1 MDIYV
6 IGFGQK
12 TDYASLFA
20 KFCNFHKQ
28 EAKVDTN
35 KLNINT
41 LVDEA
46 KFTPFHW
53 GVLIWCLMIII
64 FDGYDLVIYGV
75 VLPIL
80 MQEWSLTAVQAG
92 LLASTALFGM
102 MFGAMCFGTLSD
114 KLGRKKTIMICVGIF
129 SGFTFLGAF
138 ASSPTEFGILRFL
151 AGLGIGG
158 VMPNVVALMTEYAP
172 KRIRSTLVAVMFSGY
187 AIGGMASAL
196 LGAWLVPEHGWK
208 IMFYI
213 ACIPLLSLPL
223 IWKFL
228 PESLMFLTKKGD
240 TEQTR
245 AIVQKIATEQP
256 ITAQTQFVLNEVTVG
271 DEAPLRALF
280 QQGRTFS
287 TLMFWVAFFMCL
299 LMVYALGS
307 WLPKLMIQAGYSLGA
322 SMIFLFALNIG
333 GMVGAIGGGVL
344 ADKFHLK
351 PVLTIMFAVGAI
363 SLILLGFNSPQAVL
377 YLLIALA
384 GAATIGSQ
392 ILLYTFVAQ
401 FYPTAVR
408 STGMGW
414 ASGIGRIG
422 AIVGPV
428 LTGALLTF
436 ELPHQMNF
444 LAIAIPGVIAA
455 IAIFLVNLKASVDGA
470 KQPKIVMQEA
480 ATMKKAIS

>member
-1 MDIYV
+1 V
-6 IGFGQK
+6 
-12 TDYASLFA
+12 
-20 KFCNFHKQ
+20 
-28 EAKVDTN
+28 
-35 KLNINT
+35 
-41 LVDEA
+41 VDEA

-53 GVLIWCLMIII
+53 SVLIWCLLIII

-75 VLPIL
+75 ALPLL
-80 MQEWSLTAVQAG
+80 MQEWGLSAVQAG

-102 MFGAMCFGTLSD
+102 MFGAMSFGTLSD
-114 KLGRKKTIMICVGIF
+114 KLGRKKTIMICVAIF

-138 ASSPTEFGILRFL
+138 ASSPVEFGILRFL

-196 LGAWLVPEHGWK
+196 LGAWLVADHGWK
-208 IMFYI
+208 IMFFI
-213 ACIPLLSLPL
+213 AGIPFVALPI

-228 PESLMFLTKKGD
+228 PESLMFLTKKG
-240 TEQTR
+240 E
-245 AIVQKIATEQP
+245 
-256 ITAQTQFVLNEVTVG
+256 TAQVAEIVKKISPEQKLNAETRFVLNDVIAG

-280 QQGRTFS
+280 QQGRMFS

-322 SMIFLFALNIG
+322 SMLFLFALNIG
-333 GMVGAIGGGVL
+333 GMVGAIGGGAL
-344 ADKFHLK
+344 ADRFHLK
-351 PVLTIMFAVGAI
+351 PVLSIMFTVGALA
-363 SLILLGFNSPQAVL
+363 LILLGFNSPQAVL
-377 YLLIALA
+377 YTLIAVA

-422 AIVGPV
+422 AIVGPI
-428 LTGALLTF
+428 LTGALLTLQ
-436 ELPHQMNF
+436 LPHQMNF
-444 LAIAIPGVIAA
+444 LVIAIPGVIAA
-455 IAIFLVNLKASVDGA
+455 LAVFMVNLKVSVEGT
-470 KQPKIVMQEA
+470 QQEQLPS
-480 ATMKKAIS
+480 KRIKDSVLS

>member
-1 MDIYV
+1 MMENAQLD
-6 IGFGQK
+6 
-12 TDYASLFA
+12 
-20 KFCNFHKQ
+20 
-28 EAKVDTN
+28 
-35 KLNINT
+35 INT
-41 LVDEA
+41 VVDKA
-46 KFTPFHW
+46 KFTAFHW
-53 GVLIWCLMIII
+53 NVLIWCLLIII

-75 VLPIL
+75 ALPLL
-80 MQEWSLTAVQAG
+80 MQEWSLSAVQAG

-114 KLGRKKTIMICVGIF
+114 KIGRKKTIMICVAIF

-138 ASSPTEFGILRFL
+138 ASSPVEFGVLRFI

-172 KRIRSTLVAVMFSGY
+172 KRIRSTLVALMFSGY
-187 AIGGMASAL
+187 AIGGMTSAL
-196 LGAWLVPEHGWK
+196 LGAWLVADYGWK

-213 ACIPLLSLPL
+213 AIIPFLALPI
-223 IWKFL
+223 IWKCL
-228 PESLMFLTKKGD
+228 PESLMFLTKKGE
-240 TEQTR
+240 TKQVAE
-245 AIVQKIATEQP
+245 IVQKIAPEQQ
-256 ITAQTQFVLNEVTVG
+256 ITASTQFAVAEVTTA
-271 DEAPLRALF
+271 DQAPLRALF
-280 QQGRTFS
+280 QQGRSSSTF
-287 TLMFWVAFFMCL
+287 MFWIAFFMCL

-351 PVLTIMFAVGAI
+351 PVLTIMFAVGAVA
-363 SLILLGFNSPQAVL
+363 LIMLGFNSPQAVL
-377 YLLIALA
+377 YTLIAIA

-401 FYPTAVR
+401 FYPATVR

-444 LAIAIPGVIAA
+444 LVIAIPGVIAA
-455 IAIFLVNLKASVDGA
+455 LAIFMVNLKASVEGRIAEQKVDAPESVALAG
-470 KQPKIVMQEA
+470 K
-480 ATMKKAIS
+480 

>member
-1 MDIYV
+1 MQN
-6 IGFGQK
+6 QK
-12 TDYASLFA
+12 I
-20 KFCNFHKQ
+20 
-28 EAKVDTN
+28 
-35 KLNINT
+35 NINT

-53 GVLIWCLMIII
+53 GVLIWCLLIII

-75 VLPIL
+75 ALPLL
-80 MQEWSLTAVQAG
+80 MQEWSLSAVQAG

-114 KLGRKKTIMICVGIF
+114 KIGRKKTIMICVGIF
-129 SGFTFLGAF
+129 SGFIFCGAF
-138 ASSPTEFGILRFL
+138 ASTPVEFGILRFL

-172 KRIRSTLVAVMFSGY
+172 KRIRSTLVALMFSGY

-196 LGAWLVPEHGWK
+196 LGAWLVPVYGWK

-213 ACIPLLSLPL
+213 AIIPCLALPL

-228 PESLMFLTKKGD
+228 PESLMYLTSKHQTD
-240 TEQTR
+240 TTR
-245 AIVQKIATEQP
+245 TIVSKIAPEQVL
-256 ITAQTQFVLNEVTVG
+256 TTDTQFVLNEVSEE
-271 DEAPLRALF
+271 DKAPLKALF
-280 QQGRTFS
+280 QQGRSFS
-287 TLMFWVAFFMCL
+287 TFMFWIAFFMCL

-333 GMVGAIGGGVL
+333 GMVGAIGGGAL
-344 ADKFHLK
+344 ADRFHIK
-351 PVLTIMFAVGAI
+351 KVLSIMFMCGALA
-363 SLILLGFNSPQAVL
+363 LILLGFNSPQMVL
-377 YLLIALA
+377 YTLIAVA

-401 FYPTAVR
+401 YYPTTVR

-428 LTGALLTF
+428 LTGALLTMN
-436 ELPHQMNF
+436 LPHQMNF
-444 LAIAIPGVIAA
+444 LVIAIPGVIASL
-455 IAIFLVNLKASVDGA
+455 AIFMVNLQASVEASTQG
-470 KQPKIVMQEA
+470 QSRKINTQ
-480 ATMKKAIS
+480 AIKNPAN

>member
-1 MDIYV
+1 MQN
-6 IGFGQK
+6 QK
-12 TDYASLFA
+12 I
-20 KFCNFHKQ
+20 
-28 EAKVDTN
+28 
-35 KLNINT
+35 NINT

-53 GVLIWCLMIII
+53 GVLIWCLLIII

-75 VLPIL
+75 ALPLL
-80 MQEWSLTAVQAG
+80 MQEWSLSAVQAG

-114 KLGRKKTIMICVGIF
+114 KIGRKKTIMICVGIF
-129 SGFTFLGAF
+129 SGFTFCGAF
-138 ASSPTEFGILRFL
+138 ASTPVEFGILRFL

-172 KRIRSTLVAVMFSGY
+172 KRIRSTLVALMFSGY

-196 LGAWLVPEHGWK
+196 LGAWLVPVYGWK

-213 ACIPLLSLPL
+213 AIIPCLALPL

-228 PESLMFLTKKGD
+228 PESLMYLTSKHQTD
-240 TEQTR
+240 TTR
-245 AIVQKIATEQP
+245 TIVSKIAPEQVL
-256 ITAQTQFVLNEVTVG
+256 TTDTQFVLNEISEE
-271 DEAPLRALF
+271 DKAPLKALF
-280 QQGRTFS
+280 QQGRSFS
-287 TLMFWVAFFMCL
+287 TFMFWIAFFMCL

-333 GMVGAIGGGVL
+333 GMVGAIGGGAFADRFHIKKVL
-344 ADKFHLK
+344 S
-351 PVLTIMFAVGAI
+351 IMFMCGAVA
-363 SLILLGFNSPQAVL
+363 LILLGFNSPQMVL
-377 YLLIALA
+377 YTLIAVA

-401 FYPTAVR
+401 YYPTKVR

-428 LTGALLTF
+428 LTGALLTMN
-436 ELPHQMNF
+436 LPHQMNF
-444 LAIAIPGVIAA
+444 LVIAIPGVVAA
-455 IAIFLVNLKASVDGA
+455 LAIFMVNLQASVEASTQG
-470 KQPKIVMQEA
+470 QLPKLNTQ
-480 ATMKKAIS
+480 AIKNPAN

>member
-1 MDIYV
+1 MQNQRI
-6 IGFGQK
+6 
-12 TDYASLFA
+12 
-20 KFCNFHKQ
+20 
-28 EAKVDTN
+28 
-35 KLNINT
+35 NINT

-75 VLPIL
+75 ALPLL
-80 MQEWSLTAVQAG
+80 MQEWALTAVQAG
-92 LLASTALFGM
+92 LLASTAFFGM

-114 KLGRKKTIMICVGIF
+114 KIGRKKTIMICVGIF
-129 SGFTFLGAF
+129 SGFTFCGAF
-138 ASSPTEFGILRFL
+138 ANTPVEFGILRFL

-172 KRIRSTLVAVMFSGY
+172 KRIRSTLVALMFSGY

-196 LGAWLVPEHGWK
+196 LGAWLVPVYGWK

-213 ACIPLLSLPL
+213 AIIPCLALPL

-228 PESLMFLTKKGD
+228 PESLMYLTSKQQTENTRNIVSKIAPEQVLTSD
-240 TEQTR
+240 TE
-245 AIVQKIATEQP
+245 
-256 ITAQTQFVLNEVTVG
+256 FVLNEVAE
-271 DEAPLRALF
+271 DDKAPLKALF
-280 QQGRTFS
+280 QQGRSFS
-287 TLMFWVAFFMCL
+287 TFMFWIAFFMCL

-333 GMVGAIGGGVL
+333 GMIGAIGGGAL
-344 ADKFHLK
+344 ADRFHIK
-351 PVLTIMFAVGAI
+351 KVLSIMFMCGALA
-363 SLILLGFNSPQAVL
+363 LILLGFNSPQIVL
-377 YLLIALA
+377 YSLIAVA

-401 FYPTAVR
+401 YYPTTVR

-414 ASGIGRIG
+414 ASGVGRIG

-428 LTGALLTF
+428 LTGALLTMN
-436 ELPHQMNF
+436 LPHQMNF
-444 LAIAIPGVIAA
+444 LVIAVPGVIAA
-455 IAIFLVNLKASVDGA
+455 LAIFLVNLQASVEGSSQA
-470 KQPKIVMQEA
+470 KTLNIKSQTIKNTA
-480 ATMKKAIS
+480 N

>member
-1 MDIYV
+1 M
-6 IGFGQK
+6 Q
-12 TDYASLFA
+12 S
-20 KFCNFHKQ
+20 
-28 EAKVDTN
+28 N
-35 KLNINT
+35 KININT
-41 LVDEA
+41 LIDEA

-53 GVLIWCLMIII
+53 GVLFWCLMIII

-75 VLPIL
+75 ALPLL
-80 MQEWSLTAVQAG
+80 MQDWALSAVKAG

-102 MFGAMCFGTLSD
+102 MFGAMTFGTLSD
-114 KLGRKKTIMICVGIF
+114 KLGRKKTIMICVAIF

-138 ASSPTEFGILRFL
+138 ATNPVEFGILCFL

-172 KRIRSTLVAVMFSGY
+172 KRIRSTLVALMFSGY
-187 AIGGMASAL
+187 AIGGMTSAL
-196 LGAWLVPEHGWK
+196 LGAWLVPQFGWK

-213 ACIPLLSLPL
+213 AIIPLVALPL

-228 PESLMFLTKKGD
+228 PESLMYLTNKKEI
-240 TEQTR
+240 EQTR
-245 AIVQKIATEQP
+245 TIVQKISPSQQLNGDTE
-256 ITAQTQFVLNEVTVG
+256 FVLNEVTKG
-271 DEAPLRALF
+271 DEAPVKALF
-280 QQGRTFS
+280 QQGRMFS
-287 TLMFWVAFFMCL
+287 TFMFWIAFFMCL

-333 GMVGAIGGGVL
+333 GMIGAIGGGAL
-344 ADKFHLK
+344 ADRFHIK
-351 PVLTIMFAVGAI
+351 KVVTIMFICGAAA
-363 SLILLGFNSPQAVL
+363 LILLGFNSPQIVL
-377 YLLIALA
+377 YTLITVA

-401 FYPTAVR
+401 YYPSTVR

-428 LTGALLTF
+428 LTGALLTMN
-436 ELPHQMNF
+436 LPHQMNF
-444 LAIAIPGVIAA
+444 FAIAIPGVIAA
-455 IAIFLVNLKASVDGA
+455 LAIFMVNLKTSVEA
-470 KQPKIVMQEA
+470 KAPVEPVIESNPVAQK
-480 ATMKKAIS
+480 ATQ

>member
-1 MDIYV
+1 M
-6 IGFGQK
+6 Q
-12 TDYASLFA
+12 
-20 KFCNFHKQ
+20 
-28 EAKVDTN
+28 TN
-35 KLNINT
+35 KLNINRI
-41 LVDEA
+41 VDEA

-53 GVLIWCLMIII
+53 GVLLWCLLIII

-75 VLPIL
+75 ALPLL
-80 MQEWSLTAVQAG
+80 MQEWGLSPVQAG

-114 KLGRKKTIMICVGIF
+114 KLGRKKTIMICVAIF

-138 ASSPTEFGILRFL
+138 ASNPTEFGILRFL

-187 AIGGMASAL
+187 AIGGMTSAL
-196 LGAWLVPEHGWK
+196 LGAWLVVDYGWK

-213 ACIPLLSLPL
+213 AIIPFLALPL

-228 PESLMFLTKKGD
+228 PESLMFLEVKGK
-240 TEQTR
+240 TEQVR
-245 AIVQKIATEQP
+245 DIVQKIAPELQ
-256 ITAQTQFVLNEVTVG
+256 ITPSTQFELDEVTAG

-280 QQGRTFS
+280 QKGRTSS
-287 TLMFWVAFFMCL
+287 TIMFWIAFFMCL

-333 GMVGAIGGGVL
+333 GMVGAIGGGAL
-344 ADKFHLK
+344 ADKFHIK
-351 PVLTIMFAVGAI
+351 PVLTIMFTVGAI
-363 SLILLGFNSPQAVL
+363 ALIFLGFKSPQFVL
-377 YLLIALA
+377 YMLIAVA

-401 FYPTAVR
+401 FYPVTVR
-408 STGMGW
+408 STGLGW

-436 ELPHQMNF
+436 GLPHQMNF
-444 LAIAIPGVIAA
+444 LVIAIPGIIAA
-455 IAIFLVNLKASVDGA
+455 LAIFFVNLNASVEKKNA
-470 KQPKIVMQEA
+470 AEA
-480 ATMKKAIS
+480 AENQQNTVGNLTH

>member
-1 MDIYV
+1 M
-6 IGFGQK
+6 K
-12 TDYASLFA
+12 T
-20 KFCNFHKQ
+20 N
-28 EAKVDTN
+28 
-35 KLNINT
+35 NINVND
-41 LVDEA
+41 LVDQA

-53 GVLIWCLMIII
+53 GVLIWCLLVII

-75 VLPIL
+75 ALPLL
-80 MQEWSLTAVQAG
+80 MKEWGLSPVEAG

-102 MFGAMCFGTLSD
+102 MFGAMSFGTLSD
-114 KLGRKKTIMICVGIF
+114 KLGRKKTIMICVAIF
-129 SGFTFLGAF
+129 SGFTFLGSF
-138 ASSPTEFGILRFL
+138 AANPIQFGILRFL

-172 KRIRSTLVAVMFSGY
+172 KRIRSTLVAIMFSGY

-196 LGAWLVPEHGWK
+196 LGSFLVADYGWK

-213 ACIPLLSLPL
+213 AGVPLLVLPL
-223 IWKFL
+223 LWKFL
-228 PESLMFLTKKGD
+228 PESLMFLTQKGKI
-240 TEQTR
+240 EQVVK
-245 AIVQKIATEQP
+245 IVNKIEPSIQASS
-256 ITAQTQFVLNEVTVG
+256 QTLFVLNEKTAG
-271 DEAPLRALF
+271 DEAPLKALF
-280 QQGRTFS
+280 QHKRTFS

-307 WLPKLMIQAGYSLGA
+307 WLPKLMLQAGYSLGA
-322 SMIFLFALNIG
+322 SMLFLFALNIG

-344 ADKFHLK
+344 ADRFHLK
-351 PVLTIMFAVGAI
+351 PVLTIMFTIGAVA
-363 SLILLGFNSPQAVL
+363 LILLGFKSQQAVL
-377 YLLIALA
+377 YTLIAIA

-401 FYPTAVR
+401 FYPAAVR

-428 LTGALLTF
+428 LTGALLTL

-444 LAIAIPGVIAA
+444 LAIAIPGFIAA
-455 IAIFLVNLKASVDGA
+455 LAIFLVNLKASVDGQHTPSIESSDA
-470 KQPKIVMQEA
+470 NVSGNTPAYTEQ
-480 ATMKKAIS
+480 

>member
-1 MDIYV
+1 MST
-6 IGFGQK
+6 Q
-12 TDYASLFA
+12 T
-20 KFCNFHKQ
+20 
-28 EAKVDTN
+28 
-35 KLNINT
+35 LNINT
-41 LVDEA
+41 VVDEA

-53 GVLIWCLMIII
+53 SVLIWCLLIII

-75 VLPIL
+75 ALPLL
-80 MQEWSLTAVQAG
+80 MQEWGLSAVQAG

-102 MFGAMCFGTLSD
+102 MFGAMSFGTLSD
-114 KLGRKKTIMICVGIF
+114 KLGRKKTIMICVAIF

-138 ASSPTEFGILRFL
+138 ASSPVEFGILRFL

-196 LGAWLVPEHGWK
+196 LGAWLVTDYGWK
-208 IMFYI
+208 IMFFI
-213 ACIPLLSLPL
+213 AGIPFVALPI

-228 PESLMFLTKKGD
+228 PESLMFLTQKGE
-240 TEQTR
+240 TAQV
-245 AIVQKIATEQP
+245 AQIVQKISPEQKLNAE
-256 ITAQTQFVLNEVTVG
+256 TRFVLNDVIAG

-280 QQGRTFS
+280 QQGRMFS

-322 SMIFLFALNIG
+322 SMLFLFALNIG
-333 GMVGAIGGGVL
+333 GMVGAIGGGAL
-344 ADKFHLK
+344 ADRFHLK
-351 PVLTIMFAVGAI
+351 PVLSIMFTVGALA
-363 SLILLGFNSPQAVL
+363 LILLGFNSPQAVL
-377 YLLIALA
+377 YTLIALA

-422 AIVGPV
+422 AIVGPI
-428 LTGALLTF
+428 LTGALLTLQ
-436 ELPHQMNF
+436 LPHQMNF
-444 LAIAIPGVIAA
+444 MVIAIPGIIAA
-455 IAIFLVNLKASVDGA
+455 LAVFMVNLKASVDGSTQQEQPNLETA
-470 KQPKIVMQEA
+470 KRSI
-480 ATMKKAIS
+480 TSS

>member
-1 MDIYV
+1 M
-6 IGFGQK
+6 Q
-12 TDYASLFA
+12 S
-20 KFCNFHKQ
+20 
-28 EAKVDTN
+28 N
-35 KLNINT
+35 KININT
-41 LVDEA
+41 LIDEA

-53 GVLIWCLMIII
+53 GVLFWCLMIII

-75 VLPIL
+75 ALPLL
-80 MQEWSLTAVQAG
+80 MQEWALSAVQAG

-102 MFGAMCFGTLSD
+102 MFGAMTFGTLSD
-114 KLGRKKTIMICVGIF
+114 KLGRKKTIMICVAIF

-138 ASSPTEFGILRFL
+138 ASNPVEFGILRFL

-172 KRIRSTLVAVMFSGY
+172 KRIRSTLVALMFSGY
-187 AIGGMASAL
+187 AIGGMTSAL
-196 LGAWLVPEHGWK
+196 LGAWLVPEFGWK

-213 ACIPLLSLPL
+213 AIIPLVALPL

-228 PESLMFLTKKGD
+228 PESLMYLTNKKEL
-240 TEQTR
+240 EQTR
-245 AIVQKIATEQP
+245 NIVQKISPTQQLNGDTE
-256 ITAQTQFVLNEVTVG
+256 FVLNEVIKG
-271 DEAPLRALF
+271 DEAPVKALF

-287 TLMFWVAFFMCL
+287 TFMFWIAFFMCL

-333 GMVGAIGGGVL
+333 GMIGAIGGGAL
-344 ADKFHLK
+344 ADRFHIK
-351 PVLTIMFAVGAI
+351 KVLTIMFICGAAA
-363 SLILLGFNSPQAVL
+363 LILLGFNSPQIVL
-377 YLLIALA
+377 YTLIAVA

-401 FYPTAVR
+401 YYPSTVR

-428 LTGALLTF
+428 LTGALLTMN
-436 ELPHQMNF
+436 LPHQMNF
-444 LAIAIPGVIAA
+444 FAIAIPGVIAA
-455 IAIFLVNLKASVDGA
+455 LAIFMVNLKTSVEA
-470 KQPKIVMQEA
+470 KA
-480 ATMKKAIS
+480 AAEPAVESNPVAQKATQ

>member
-1 MDIYV
+1 M
-6 IGFGQK
+6 Q
-12 TDYASLFA
+12 S
-20 KFCNFHKQ
+20 
-28 EAKVDTN
+28 N
-35 KLNINT
+35 KININT
-41 LVDEA
+41 LIDEA

-53 GVLIWCLMIII
+53 GVLFWCLMIII

-75 VLPIL
+75 ALPLL
-80 MQEWSLTAVQAG
+80 MQEWALSAVQAG

-102 MFGAMCFGTLSD
+102 MFGAMTFGTLSD
-114 KLGRKKTIMICVGIF
+114 KLGRKKTIMICVAIF

-138 ASSPTEFGILRFL
+138 ASNPVEFGILRFL

-172 KRIRSTLVAVMFSGY
+172 TRIRSTLVALMFSGY
-187 AIGGMASAL
+187 AIGGMTSAL
-196 LGAWLVPEHGWK
+196 LGAWLVPQFGWK

-213 ACIPLLSLPL
+213 AIIPLVALPL

-228 PESLMFLTKKGD
+228 PESLMYLTNKKEIEQTRTIVKKISPSHQLNGD
-240 TEQTR
+240 TE
-245 AIVQKIATEQP
+245 
-256 ITAQTQFVLNEVTVG
+256 FVLNEVTKG
-271 DEAPLRALF
+271 DEAPVKALF
-280 QQGRTFS
+280 QQGRMFS
-287 TLMFWVAFFMCL
+287 TFMFWIAFFMCL

-333 GMVGAIGGGVL
+333 GMIGAIGGGAL
-344 ADKFHLK
+344 ADRFHIK
-351 PVLTIMFAVGAI
+351 KVVTIMFICGAAA
-363 SLILLGFNSPQAVL
+363 LILLGFNSPQIVL
-377 YLLIALA
+377 YTLIAVA

-401 FYPTAVR
+401 YYPSTVR

-428 LTGALLTF
+428 LTGALLTMN
-436 ELPHQMNF
+436 LPHQMNF
-444 LAIAIPGVIAA
+444 FAIAIPGVIAA
-455 IAIFLVNLKASVDGA
+455 LAIFMVNLKTSVEA
-470 KQPKIVMQEA
+470 KA
-480 ATMKKAIS
+480 AVEPVLNSNPVTQKATQ

>member
-1 MDIYV
+1 M
-6 IGFGQK
+6 
-12 TDYASLFA
+12 
-20 KFCNFHKQ
+20 N
-28 EAKVDTN
+28 TN
-35 KLNINT
+35 PININT
-41 LVDEA
+41 VVDEA

-53 GVLIWCLMIII
+53 SVLIWCLLIII

-75 VLPIL
+75 ALPLL
-80 MQEWSLTAVQAG
+80 MQEWGLTTVQAG
-92 LLASTALFGM
+92 FLASTALFGM
-102 MFGAMCFGTLSD
+102 MFGAMSFGTLSD
-114 KLGRKKTIMICVGIF
+114 KIGRKKTIMICVAIF

-138 ASSPTEFGILRFL
+138 ANTPTEFGILRFL

-196 LGAWLVPEHGWK
+196 LGSFLVADYGWK

-213 ACIPLLSLPL
+213 AIIPFIALPLL
-223 IWKFL
+223 WKFL
-228 PESLMFLTKKGD
+228 PESLMFMTKKGE
-240 TEQTR
+240 TEQVRT
-245 AIVQKIATEQP
+245 VVTKIAPELYIDQASTFKLDEP
-256 ITAQTQFVLNEVTVG
+256 VAG
-271 DEAPLRALF
+271 DEAPLKALF
-280 QQGRTFS
+280 QQGRMFS
-287 TLMFWVAFFMCL
+287 TVMFWVAFFMCL

-322 SMIFLFALNIG
+322 SMLFLFALNIG
-333 GMVGAIGGGVL
+333 GMIGAIGGGAL

-351 PVLTIMFAVGAI
+351 PVLTTMFTVGAI
-363 SLILLGFNSPQAVL
+363 ALILLGFNSPQAVL
-377 YLLIALA
+377 YALIAVA

-401 FYPTAVR
+401 FYPAAVR

-428 LTGALLTF
+428 LTGALLTL

-444 LAIAIPGVIAA
+444 LVIAIPGVIAA
-455 IAIFLVNLKASVDGA
+455 LAIFMVNLKASVEGEKVKTSDVVTGV
-470 KQPKIVMQEA
+470 KQTA
-480 ATMKKAIS
+480 H

>member
-1 MDIYV
+1 M
-6 IGFGQK
+6 
-12 TDYASLFA
+12 A
-20 KFCNFHKQ
+20 N
-28 EAKVDTN
+28 
-35 KLNINT
+35 LNINT
-41 LVDEA
+41 IVDEA

-53 GVLIWCLMIII
+53 NVLIWCLLIII

-75 VLPIL
+75 ALPLL
-80 MQEWSLTAVQAG
+80 MQEWGLSAVQAG
-92 LLASTALFGM
+92 MLASTALFGM

-114 KLGRKKTIMICVGIF
+114 KLGRKKTIMICVAIF

-138 ASSPTEFGILRFL
+138 ASNPIEFGILRFL

-172 KRIRSTLVAVMFSGY
+172 KKIRSTLVAVMFSGY
-187 AIGGMASAL
+187 AIGGMTSAL
-196 LGAWLVPEHGWK
+196 LGAWLVTDYGWK

-213 ACIPLLSLPL
+213 AIIPFVALPL

-228 PESLMFLTKKGD
+228 PESIMFLTNKGK
-240 TEQTR
+240 TEQVRQT
-245 AIVQKIATEQP
+245 VQKIAPEKMISVDTV
-256 ITAQTQFVLNEVTVG
+256 FVLNETTVG

-287 TLMFWVAFFMCL
+287 TLMFWIAFFMCL

-344 ADKFHLK
+344 SDRFHLK

-363 SLILLGFNSPQAVL
+363 ALILLGFKSPQGVL
-377 YLLIALA
+377 YTLIAIA

-401 FYPTAVR
+401 FYPAAVR

-428 LTGALLTF
+428 LTGALLTLQ
-436 ELPHQMNF
+436 LPHQMNF

-455 IAIFLVNLKASVDGA
+455 LAIFLVNLKVSVDQSKETRSSA
-470 KQPKIVMQEA
+470 SLKNESVIESSVN
-480 ATMKKAIS
+480 

>member
-1 MDIYV
+1 MNTEQI
-6 IGFGQK
+6 
-12 TDYASLFA
+12 
-20 KFCNFHKQ
+20 
-28 EAKVDTN
+28 
-35 KLNINT
+35 NINSI
-41 LVDEA
+41 VDEA

-75 VLPIL
+75 ALPLL
-80 MQEWSLTAVQAG
+80 MQEWALSAVQAG

-102 MFGAMCFGTLSD
+102 MFGAMSFGTLSD
-114 KLGRKKTIMICVGIF
+114 KLGRKKTIMICVAIF

-138 ASSPTEFGILRFL
+138 ASAPAEFGILRFL

-172 KRIRSTLVAVMFSGY
+172 KRSRSTLVALMFSGY

-196 LGAWLVPEHGWK
+196 LGAWLVADYGWK
-208 IMFYI
+208 IMFYL
-213 ACIPLLSLPL
+213 AGIPFLALPL

-228 PESLMFLTKKGD
+228 PESLMFLTKKGQI
-240 TEQTR
+240 EQVR
-245 AIVQKIATEQP
+245 SIVQKIAPEQP
-256 ITAQTQFVLNEVTVG
+256 ISAQTQFKLNEPAAG
-271 DEAPLRALF
+271 DEAPLKALF

-287 TLMFWVAFFMCL
+287 TAMFWVAFFMCL

-322 SMIFLFALNIG
+322 SMLFLFALNIG
-333 GMVGAIGGGVL
+333 GMAGAIGGGVL

-351 PVLTIMFAVGAI
+351 PVLSIMFTVGAI
-363 SLILLGFNSPQAVL
+363 ALVLLGFNSPQFVL
-377 YLLIALA
+377 YSLIAVA

-401 FYPTAVR
+401 FYPAAVR

-428 LTGALLTF
+428 LTGALLTL

-444 LAIAIPGVIAA
+444 LAIAIPGAIAA
-455 IAIFLVNLKASVDGA
+455 IAVCMVNLKASVEGA
-470 KQPKIVMQEA
+470 KAHQAPIEKSDAMEK
-480 ATMKKAIS
+480 TLS

>member
-1 MDIYV
+1 MFTQQV
-6 IGFGQK
+6 
-12 TDYASLFA
+12 
-20 KFCNFHKQ
+20 
-28 EAKVDTN
+28 
-35 KLNINT
+35 NINT
-41 LVDEA
+41 LIDEA

-53 GVLIWCLMIII
+53 GVLFWCLLIII

-75 VLPIL
+75 ALPLL
-80 MQEWSLTAVQAG
+80 MEQWALTAVQAG

-114 KLGRKKTIMICVGIF
+114 KLGRKKTIMICVAIF
-129 SGFTFLGAF
+129 SGFTFVGAF
-138 ASSPTEFGILRFL
+138 ASTPIEFGILRFL

-158 VMPNVVALMTEYAP
+158 VMPNVVALMIEYAP
-172 KRIRSTLVAVMFSGY
+172 KRIRSTLVALMFSGY

-196 LGAWLVPEHGWK
+196 LGSFLVPIYGWE

-213 ACIPLLSLPL
+213 AIIPFVALPL

-228 PESLMFLTKKGD
+228 PESLMYLTNKKE
-240 TEQTR
+240 TTQVQEIVAKISSKEQLNTN
-245 AIVQKIATEQP
+245 IE
-256 ITAQTQFVLNEVTVG
+256 FVLNEVTKG
-271 DEAPLRALF
+271 DEAPFKALF
-280 QQGRTFS
+280 QQGRSFS
-287 TLMFWVAFFMCL
+287 SFMFWIAFFMCL

-344 ADKFHLK
+344 ADKFHIK
-351 PVLTIMFAVGAI
+351 KVLTIMFICGAGA
-363 SLILLGFNSPQAVL
+363 LILLGFNSPKIVL
-377 YLLIALA
+377 YSLIAIA

-401 FYPTAVR
+401 YYPTAVR

-428 LTGALLTF
+428 LTGALLTMN
-436 ELPHQMNF
+436 LPHQMNF
-444 LAIAIPGVIAA
+444 LVIAIPGIIAA
-455 IAIFLVNLKASVDGA
+455 LAIFLVNLKTSVDG
-470 KQPKIVMQEA
+470 EA
-480 ATMKKAIS
+480 KKAQQVSTHPVTE

>member
-1 MDIYV
+1 
-6 IGFGQK
+6 
-12 TDYASLFA
+12 
-20 KFCNFHKQ
+20 
-28 EAKVDTN
+28 
-35 KLNINT
+35 
-41 LVDEA
+41 
-46 KFTPFHW
+46 
-53 GVLIWCLMIII
+53 
-64 FDGYDLVIYGV
+64 
-75 VLPIL
+75 
-80 MQEWSLTAVQAG
+80 
-92 LLASTALFGM
+92 M
-102 MFGAMCFGTLSD
+102 MFGAMSFGTLSD
-114 KLGRKKTIMICVGIF
+114 KLGRKKTIMICVAIF

-138 ASSPTEFGILRFL
+138 ASNPIEFGILRFL

-187 AIGGMASAL
+187 AIGGMTSAL
-196 LGAWLVPEHGWK
+196 LGAWLVTDYGWK

-213 ACIPLLSLPL
+213 AIIPFLALPIL
-223 IWKFL
+223 WKFL
-228 PESLMFLTKKGD
+228 PESLMFLTKKGE
-240 TEQTR
+240 TEKVR
-245 AIVQKIATEQP
+245 EIVRKIAPEQDIQP
-256 ITAQTQFVLNEVTVG
+256 ETTFKLNDAVAG
-271 DEAPLRALF
+271 DDAPLKALF

-287 TLMFWVAFFMCL
+287 TMMFWVAFFMCL

-333 GMVGAIGGGVL
+333 GMVGAIGGGAL
-344 ADKFHLK
+344 ADRFHLK
-351 PVLTIMFAVGAI
+351 PVLTTMFTVGAI
-363 SLILLGFNSPQAVL
+363 ALILLGFNSPQMVL
-377 YLLIALA
+377 YTLIAIA

-444 LAIAIPGVIAA
+444 LVIAIPGVIAA
-455 IAIFLVNLKASVDGA
+455 LAVFMVNLKVSVDGEKA
-470 KQPKIVMQEA
+470 KSKQVFDVVKSTA
-480 ATMKKAIS
+480 N

>member
-1 MDIYV
+1 MNTQSI
-6 IGFGQK
+6 
-12 TDYASLFA
+12 
-20 KFCNFHKQ
+20 
-28 EAKVDTN
+28 
-35 KLNINT
+35 NINH
-41 LVDEA
+41 VIDEA
-46 KFTPFHW
+46 KFKPFHW
-53 GVLIWCLMIII
+53 GVLIWCLLIII

-75 VLPIL
+75 ALPLL
-80 MQEWSLTAVQAG
+80 MQEWSLSAVQAG
-92 LLASTALFGM
+92 MLASTALFGM
-102 MFGAMCFGTLSD
+102 MFGAMSFGTLSD
-114 KLGRKKTIMICVGIF
+114 KLGRKKTIMICVAIF

-138 ASSPTEFGILRFL
+138 ATNPVEFGILRFL

-172 KRIRSTLVAVMFSGY
+172 KRIRSTLVALMFSGY
-187 AIGGMASAL
+187 AIGGMTSAL
-196 LGAWLVPEHGWK
+196 LGAWLVTDYGWK

-213 ACIPLLSLPL
+213 AGIPFLALPI

-228 PESLMFLTKKGD
+228 PESLMFLTNKGE
-240 TEQTR
+240 TEKVR
-245 AIVQKIATEQP
+245 AIVQKIAPEQNV
-256 ITAQTQFVLNEVTVG
+256 TAQTTFTQNEATAG
-271 DEAPLRALF
+271 DEAPLKALF

-287 TLMFWVAFFMCL
+287 TVMFWIAFFMCL

-322 SMIFLFALNIG
+322 SMLFLFALNIG
-333 GMVGAIGGGVL
+333 GMIGAIGGGVL

-351 PVLTIMFAVGAI
+351 PVLSIMFTVGAI
-363 SLILLGFNSPQAVL
+363 ALVLLGFNSPQAVL
-377 YLLIALA
+377 YTLIALA

-401 FYPTAVR
+401 FYPAAVR

-428 LTGALLTF
+428 LTGALLTL

-444 LAIAIPGVIAA
+444 LAIAIPGAIAA
-455 IAIFLVNLKASVDGA
+455 IAVFLVNLKASVEGVKKEEQGLPIKGTA
-470 KQPKIVMQEA
+470 IKS
-480 ATMKKAIS
+480 ATN